1 MKKLG
6 KFSNVHQIVEYIIN
20 MHVKEDFICV
30 DGTLGNG
37 FDSLKILSKLSNKG
51 TLYSFDIQKEAILK
65 SEKLIN
71 SASLRNKNYHLICDS
86 HENVREYVKE
96 TIDFFILNL
105 GYLPGGD
112 KSITTDYNSVS
123 KFLKNIKY
131 ITNEGGVGIIVF
143 YPGHESGKIELD
155 NISEI
160 LTNYDQ
166 KCYNI
171 LEIKFINQKNNPPQ
185 IILIERIL

>member
-1 MKKLG
+1 MIFKKKQFL
-6 KFSNVHQIVEYIIN
+6 
-20 MHVKEDFICV
+20 
-30 DGTLGNG
+30 
-37 FDSLKILSKLSNKG
+37 SLKN
-51 TLYSFDIQKEAILK
+51 
-65 SEKLIN
+65 
-71 SASLRNKNYHLICDS
+71 LRNKNYHLICDS

-185 IILIERIL
+185 IILIERI